1 MDTIKNDLYT
11 RKLAEK
17 WNFIRKFAAENT
29 YRNMIYCISK
39 RMEIAA
45 AHQLRISHESKCSR
59 LHGHNWTVTVYL
71 MSEELN
77 EDGMVADF
85 TSVKESIHGYLDH
98 GYLNDL
104 IDRNPTAENIAQ
116 WIVERIPQCY
126 KAVVQESEGNTA
138 MAVDERKIAGKESLV
153 L

>member
-45 AHQLRISHESKCSR
+45 AQ
-59 LHGHNWTVTVYL
+59 
-71 MSEELN
+71 
-77 EDGMVADF
+77 
-85 TSVKESIHGYLDH
+85 HGYLDH

>member
-1 MDTIKNDLYT
+1 
-11 RKLAEK
+11 
-17 WNFIRKFAAENT
+17 
-29 YRNMIYCISK
+29 
-39 RMEIAA
+39 MEIAA
-45 AHQLRISHESKCSR
+45 AHRLRLSHESKCSR

-71 MSEELN
+71 MSEKLN

-98 GYLNDL
+98 GYLNEL

-116 WIVERIPQCY
+116 WIVERIPLCY

-138 MAVDERKIAGKESLV
+138 MAVDERKIAGKENLV

>member
-1 MDTIKNDLYT
+1 MS
-11 RKLAEK
+11 
-17 WNFIRKFAAENT
+17 KFAEET
-29 YRNMIYCISK
+29 QTETMIYCISK

-45 AHQLRISHESKCSR
+45 AHQLRLSHESKCSR
-59 LHGHNWTVTVYL
+59 LHGHNWTVTIYL
-71 MSEELN
+71 MSEKLN

-104 IDRNPTAENIAQ
+104 IDRNPTAENIAL
-116 WIVERIPQCY
+116 WIVKRIPQCY